1 MTDTEARRAARRA
14 AMPVTSAL
22 LDEFAEWGATVV
34 YAQENGI
41 TAGKKP
47 DYSNAFTIPPGYYP
61 MRKAPERTAARDRSA
76 AKVGG
81 ETK

>member
-14 AMPVTSAL
+14 AMPVTTSM

-47 DYSNAFTIPPGYYP
+47 DYSNAFTIPPGYCP
-61 MRKAPERTAARDRSA
+61 SWRPKE
-76 AKVGG
+76 K
-81 ETK
+81 K